1 MARPGRRRHH
11 RGMLIT
17 IARAVSGSTMA
28 TIHRR
33 DGVVLELPG
42 YDRKFRVPHDLA
54 HMATE
59 CELGM
64 AEGVF
69 GSIAGGAVF
78 DNMRVVS
85 GKPRHDAAERSR
97 RLLIANK
104 RPLGVAEVLAGAVH
118 DAVEQHAAGAVHDHC
133 RRSWGIFSTDPF
145 PWADAQIT
153 AAVERLTALADDL
166 EQLGKV
172 RFTWPDA
179 LTSPVPPAT
188 PARKRGRR
196 GRI

>member
-1 MARPGRRRHH
+1 
-11 RGMLIT
+11 MLIT
-17 IARAVSGSTMA
+17 FVRAVSGSTLA

-54 HMATE
+54 HAVTE

-64 AEGVF
+64 ADGVF
-69 GSIAGGAVF
+69 GSIAGGGVF
-78 DNMRVVS
+78 ENMRVVS

-97 RLLIANK
+97 RLLAANK

-118 DAVEQHAAGAVHDHC
+118 DAVEGRSTGGLLDHC
-133 RRSWGIFSTDPF
+133 KRSWGIFSTDPF
-145 PWADAQIT
+145 PWPDAQVV
-153 AAVERLTALADDL
+153 AAVERLGTLADDF

-172 RFTWPDA
+172 RLTWPDA
-179 LTSPVPPAT
+179 LTSTVPPAT
-188 PARKRGRR
+188 PARRRGRR